1 MADTTKQD
9 APVKAKKAALVNN
22 DTNSPS
28 GMQFYEILSMQLAKA
43 FQIGEAPEA
52 VQTILRQPKN
62 EIIINF
68 PVRMDDGTFRLFKGY
83 RIQHNNIR
91 GPFKG
96 GLRYHQDVSLDEV
109 KALAAL
115 MTYKCSLLDIPFGGS
130 KGGIKMDPSTLS
142 RAELE
147 RVTRRFTHAL
157 GNNIGPDYDIPA
169 PDMGTNGQTMVWMMD
184 TYMNSINVLQKN
196 ALRTIVTG
204 KTVVAGGTVGRNKA
218 TGQGVVYCIEEWAK
232 DREFDLDGCTFSVQG
247 FGNVG
252 SHAASIL
259 GKLGGVLL
267 TVNDH
272 TGSIHNPEGINPR
285 KLAEWVAEHRSI
297 KGYPGAR
304 EVSKDDFWATPVDI
318 VIPAA
323 LELQVTAQVAE
334 TLQCKVIVE
343 GANGPTTAEAD
354 EILARRGIDVLP
366 DLLANAGGVVVSYFE
381 WLQNKRAES
390 WELEDVDARLLH
402 MMKKAYHNVT
412 HLARHKNCSMRT
424 AALAIA
430 VDRIARIYGERGIFP

>member
-9 APVKAKKAALVNN
+9 SPVKAKKAAPVNN

-28 GMQFYEILSMQLAKA
+28 GMQFYEILSTQLNKA

-184 TYMNSINVLQKN
+184 TYMNSINSLQKN

-204 KTVVAGGTVGRNKA
+204 KTVVAGGTVGRSKA
-218 TGQGVVYCIEEWAK
+218 TGQGVVYCIEEWAR

-285 KLAEWVAEHRSI
+285 KLAEWVAEHRGV

-412 HLARHKNCSMRT
+412 HLARQKNCSMRT